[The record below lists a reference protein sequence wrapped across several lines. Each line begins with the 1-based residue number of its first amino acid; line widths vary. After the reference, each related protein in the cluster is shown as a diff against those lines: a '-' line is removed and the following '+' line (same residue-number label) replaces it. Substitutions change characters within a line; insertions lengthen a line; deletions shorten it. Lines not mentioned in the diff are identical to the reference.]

1 MAVVFV
7 VDLKGCSQHKHIF
20 ISSLDFLLIMSYLQ
34 EFEIDSYNSVV
45 LGGSSHLINTSSPSS
60 GLTYRWEFGSSA
72 NQSVTKYPLYT
83 FYNYG
88 IIDTTVQVKL
98 VITAGGSGCSD
109 SITKQIIIKPLP
121 RPNFNLSDSVLCYPN
136 MLTVNNISANP
147 KQPRT
152 VFDEDQLTE
161 LALSIKEVGLL
172 QPPVVR
178 SIGNGKYQLIMG
190 ERRFRAAKLAG
201 LKSIPVII
209 RQTNDDQLLREA
221 LVENIHRSQLNPLEE
236 GAAYQQLLND
246 FGYTH
251 DELAIKLS
259 KSRPVITNTMRL
271 LNLPPAV
278 QRRVAAGVI
287 SAGHARALLSLTDE
301 KEIENLANRIVAEG
315 LTVRAVEEIV
325 ASGVASVK
333 TAGIKKGKLIAP
345 KLAQISAD
353 LSDRL
358 DTRVR
363 VELGRKKGKIVIE
376 FATVE
381 DLERINKLI
390 K

>member
-1 MAVVFV
+1 MSTR
-7 VDLKGCSQHKHIF
+7 KGGLGRG
-20 ISSLDFLLIMSYLQ
+20 LDALIPTSIIPTEIKTQ
-34 EFEIDSYNSVV
+34 AGVIAADRDEID
-45 LGGSSHLINTSSPSS
+45 
-60 GLTYRWEFGSSA
+60 
-72 NQSVTKYPLYT
+72 
-83 FYNYG
+83 
-88 IIDTTVQVKL
+88 
-98 VITAGGSGCSD
+98 
-109 SITKQIIIKPLP
+109 
-121 RPNFNLSDSVLCYPN
+121 
-136 MLTVNNISANP
+136 VNNISANP

-209 RQTNDDQLLREA
+209 RQTADDQLLREA

-251 DELAIKLS
+251 DELATKLS

-325 ASGVASVK
+325 ASGGAKVK
-333 TAGIKKGKLIAP
+333 GGSIRSGKILAPRLKEIA
-345 KLAQISAD
+345 D
-353 LSDRL
+353 ELSDHL
-358 DTRVR
+358 DTRVN
-363 VELGRKKGKIVIE
+363 VELGKQKGKIVIE
-376 FATVE
+376 FATIE
-381 DLERINKLI
+381 DLERISKVI
-390 K
+390 KN

>member
-1 MAVVFV
+1 MSAR
-7 VDLKGCSQHKHIF
+7 KGGLGRG
-20 ISSLDFLLIMSYLQ
+20 LDALIPASNIPTEIKTQ
-34 EFEIDSYNSVV
+34 AGVIAADRDEID
-45 LGGSSHLINTSSPSS
+45 
-60 GLTYRWEFGSSA
+60 
-72 NQSVTKYPLYT
+72 
-83 FYNYG
+83 
-88 IIDTTVQVKL
+88 
-98 VITAGGSGCSD
+98 
-109 SITKQIIIKPLP
+109 
-121 RPNFNLSDSVLCYPN
+121 
-136 MLTVNNISANP
+136 VNNISANP

-209 RQTNDDQLLREA
+209 RQTSDDQLLREA

-251 DELAIKLS
+251 DELATKLS
-259 KSRPVITNTMRL
+259 KSRPAITNTMRL
-271 LNLPPAV
+271 LNLPAAV
-278 QRRVAAGVI
+278 QRRVADGVI

-325 ASGVASVK
+325 ASGGAKVK
-333 TAGIKKGKLIAP
+333 SGSIKSGKIIAP
-345 KLAQISAD
+345 KLKEIADD
-353 LSDRL
+353 LSDHL
-358 DTRVR
+358 DTRVS
-363 VELGRKKGKIVIE
+363 VELGKQKGKIVIE
-376 FATVE
+376 FATIE
-381 DLERINKLI
+381 DLERINKVI
-390 K
+390 KS

>member
-1 MAVVFV
+1 MSARKGGLGRGLDALIPTSIIPTEIKTQAGVVAA
-7 VDLKGCSQHKHIF
+7 DR
-20 ISSLDFLLIMSYLQ
+20 D
-34 EFEIDSYNSVV
+34 EID
-45 LGGSSHLINTSSPSS
+45 
-60 GLTYRWEFGSSA
+60 
-72 NQSVTKYPLYT
+72 
-83 FYNYG
+83 
-88 IIDTTVQVKL
+88 
-98 VITAGGSGCSD
+98 
-109 SITKQIIIKPLP
+109 
-121 RPNFNLSDSVLCYPN
+121 
-136 MLTVNNISANP
+136 VNNISANP

-209 RQTNDDQLLREA
+209 RQTADDQLLREA

-251 DELAIKLS
+251 DELATKLS

-271 LNLPPAV
+271 LNLPAAV

-325 ASGVASVK
+325 ASGGAKVKGGSVRS
-333 TAGIKKGKLIAP
+333 GKMIAP
-345 KLAQISAD
+345 KLKEIADD
-353 LSDRL
+353 LSDHL
-358 DTRVR
+358 DTRVN
-363 VELGRKKGKIVIE
+363 VELGKQKGKIVIE
-376 FATVE
+376 FATIE
-381 DLERINKLI
+381 DLERISKVI
-390 K
+390 KN

>member
-1 MAVVFV
+1 MSTRKGGLGRGLDALIPTSIMPTEIKTASGVVTANR
-7 VDLKGCSQHKHIF
+7 D
-20 ISSLDFLLIMSYLQ
+20 
-34 EFEIDSYNSVV
+34 EID
-45 LGGSSHLINTSSPSS
+45 L
-60 GLTYRWEFGSSA
+60 
-72 NQSVTKYPLYT
+72 
-83 FYNYG
+83 
-88 IIDTTVQVKL
+88 
-98 VITAGGSGCSD
+98 
-109 SITKQIIIKPLP
+109 
-121 RPNFNLSDSVLCYPN
+121 
-136 MLTVNNISANP
+136 NNISANP

-209 RQTNDDQLLREA
+209 RQTTDDQLLREA
-221 LVENIHRSQLNPLEE
+221 LIENIHRSQLNPLEE

-246 FGYTH
+246 FSYTH
-251 DELAIKLS
+251 DELAAKLS
-259 KSRPVITNTMRL
+259 KSRPAITNTMRL

-278 QRRVAAGVI
+278 QRKVAAGVI

-301 KEIENLANRIVAEG
+301 KEIENLANRIVSEG

-325 ASGVASVK
+325 ATGGTKVKAGSIRSGKIV
-333 TAGIKKGKLIAP
+333 AP
-345 KLAQISAD
+345 KLKEISD
-353 LSDRL
+353 QLSDHL
-358 DTRVR
+358 DTRVS
-363 VELGRKKGKIVIE
+363 VELGKQKGKIVIE

-381 DLERINKLI
+381 DLERINI
-390 K
+390 KILKKS

>member
-1 MAVVFV
+1 MSTR
-7 VDLKGCSQHKHIF
+7 KGGLGRG
-20 ISSLDFLLIMSYLQ
+20 LDALIPTSVMPTEIKTQTGVLTASRD
-34 EFEIDSYNSVV
+34 EID
-45 LGGSSHLINTSSPSS
+45 
-60 GLTYRWEFGSSA
+60 
-72 NQSVTKYPLYT
+72 
-83 FYNYG
+83 
-88 IIDTTVQVKL
+88 
-98 VITAGGSGCSD
+98 
-109 SITKQIIIKPLP
+109 
-121 RPNFNLSDSVLCYPN
+121 
-136 MLTVNNISANP
+136 VNNISANP

-152 VFDEDQLTE
+152 VFDEDLLTE

-209 RQTNDDQLLREA
+209 RQTSDDQLLREA
-221 LVENIHRSQLNPLEE
+221 LIENIHRSQLNPLEE

-246 FGYTH
+246 FSYTH
-251 DELAIKLS
+251 DELATKLS
-259 KSRPVITNTMRL
+259 KSRPAITNTMRL

-278 QRRVAAGVI
+278 QRKVAAGVI

-325 ASGVASVK
+325 ATGGAKVKSG
-333 TAGIKKGKLIAP
+333 GIRSGKIVAP
-345 KLAQISAD
+345 KLKQISEA

-358 DTRVR
+358 DTRVNI
-363 VELGRKKGKIVIE
+363 ELGKKKGKIVIE
-376 FATVE
+376 FATIE
-381 DLERINKLI
+381 DLERINTEIQKS